1 MHSIK
6 LFADSFLNH
15 QPIIMPDLQTLVSAW
30 TKINQDHVEYF
41 EKDAASAG
49 GGVGGGSSVHSGR
62 SNLSHA
68 LDAAGIDPRSPTN
81 YPNGGTMGPSPPP
94 PSGSSLSSVSFSK
107 GTITIPNRQPTP
119 ETSSSTTFASAP
131 LVRGGG
137 GGFQMQQQQ
146 RQQQL
151 GQQQVQLPPA
161 SMMQQYQQN
170 TSRRRSHQSSN
181 NHVHGGH
188 NSSSNYHSHINSNPP
203 PQVGADAILGRRKPA
218 GLGQAT
224 HHQQH
229 YNFDMAAAMGVEEVH
244 QGEPPA
250 SLSASIDSRKSSTAA
265 GGLKR
270 TPSSSLWNSQR
281 CSSVGSVHS
290 SRSSN
295 SVTASLDKMDAA
307 AQAAVAELNQVNTS
321 LTNQGINYSVS
332 NRSAQRQQPRTSA
345 SNNNISHSGSATNL
359 SSSGNIFKFNR
370 QKLRKSHSRSD
381 LVREMAL
388 DRKRNNSEY
397 NTNQLSDTYS
407 ETKNVRRSSERSGTM
422 SSGSGTGSSNTP
434 ISSLNNSVNK
444 LVAAAALATEQAA
457 NNDNNVRLGSSGQLA
472 AHTFNSQ
479 MMMQEWNQSLAM
491 RRQSQ
496 SSSGLGSST
505 TPVVSNQNLTADRRT
520 SNLSNQ
526 GSNLD
531 AINEQQPVDIGV
543 VNIPAQR
550 QQQQQLHPSSNCD
563 RCAQMESAML
573 SLQADIEY
581 VRTMELQK
589 EFVCRECEAAPPPPA
604 QSVSSAVS
612 VGSKGSRSSRPLRR
626 SSGIARESGGSIAS
640 RFSRSAVLLRDAS
653 KRLAELSTRH
663 KKESKHSHYER
674 AYWQNDM
681 HLKLEKFA
689 MMCKN
694 LNEEAAQRSNEVK
707 ELKSKLEKVTT
718 ERNGLVSQVESLKA
732 RVGIYEGESVAQ
744 SRLRENFDKGEEKAL
759 DSFDKAMKSRDE
771 TIKDLSNR
779 LTDALEEIER
789 YRHSNSQRRQIIFPS
804 PRTKSAQDAGS
815 APPSPLPRRSTCSEG
830 EDRFDQD
837 YGITKVAEKAK
848 LSLEAVMAQS
858 ADRELDMQ
866 KRLDELERVLEQ
878 ARFDTDD
885 HYLESKMSLKHASST
900 SSL

>member
-1 MHSIK
+1 
-6 LFADSFLNH
+6 
-15 QPIIMPDLQTLVSAW
+15 MPDLQTLVSAW

-119 ETSSSTTFASAP
+119 NTASNTSFASAP

-137 GGFQMQQQQ
+137 FQMQQQQ
-146 RQQQL
+146 QQQQL
-151 GQQQVQLPPA
+151 GQQQAQLPPA
-161 SMMQQYQQN
+161 LMMQQYQQN
-170 TSRRRSHQSSN
+170 ASRRRSHQSN

-250 SLSASIDSRKSSTAA
+250 SLSASIDSRKGSTTA

-281 CSSVGSVHS
+281 STSVSSVHS

-321 LTNQGINYSVS
+321 LTNQGGNFSVS
-332 NRSAQRQQPRTSA
+332 NRSAQRQQPRTTA
-345 SNNNISHSGSATNL
+345 SNGMSPSSSATNL
-359 SSSGNIFKFNR
+359 SSGNIFKFNR

-407 ETKNVRRSSERSGTM
+407 ETKNVVRRSSERSGTM
-422 SSGSGTGSSNTP
+422 SSGSATGSSNTP

-457 NNDNNVRLGSSGQLA
+457 NNDNNVRLGSNGQMA
-472 AHTFNSQ
+472 AHAFNSQ
-479 MMMQEWNQSLAM
+479 MMMQEWNQSLSM

-496 SSSGLGSST
+496 SSGLGSST
-505 TPVVSNQNLTADRRT
+505 TPVVSNQNLTADRRM
-520 SNLSNQ
+520 SNLSSQ
-526 GSNLD
+526 GSNLG

-543 VNIPAQR
+543 VNIPAQ
-550 QQQQQLHPSSNCD
+550 QQQGSQRHPQKQQQFDPSSNCD

-589 EFVCRECEAAPPPPA
+589 EFVCRECEAAPTPHA

-626 SSGIARESGGSIAS
+626 GSGIARETAGSIAS

-789 YRHSNSQRRQIIFPS
+789 YRHSNSQRRQIIFPP

-815 APPSPLPRRSTCSEG
+815 APSSPLPRRSTCSEG
-830 EDRFDQD
+830 EDRFDRD
-837 YGITKVAEKAK
+837 DDITKVAENAK
-848 LSLEAVMAQS
+848 ITLEAVMAQC

-866 KRLDELERVLEQ
+866 KRLDELETALEQ

-885 HYLESKMSLKHASST
+885 NHLESKMSLNHASST

>member
-1 MHSIK
+1 
-6 LFADSFLNH
+6 
-15 QPIIMPDLQTLVSAW
+15 MPDLQTLVSAW

-49 GGVGGGSSVHSGR
+49 GGVGGGSSSVHSGR

-81 YPNGGTMGPSPPP
+81 YPNGAMGPSPPP

-107 GTITIPNRQPTP
+107 GTITVPNRQPTP
-119 ETSSSTTFASAP
+119 ETSSSKSFASAP

-146 RQQQL
+146 Q
-151 GQQQVQLPPA
+151 QQQVQLPPA
-161 SMMQQYQQN
+161 LMMKQYQQN
-170 TSRRRSHQSSN
+170 TSRRRSYQSN
-181 NHVHGGH
+181 NHVHG
-188 NSSSNYHSHINSNPP
+188 SNYHSHINSNPP

-250 SLSASIDSRKSSTAA
+250 SLSASIDSRKGSTTA

-281 CSSVGSVHS
+281 SSSVGSVHS

-307 AQAAVAELNQVNTS
+307 AQAAMAELNQVNTS
-321 LTNQGINYSVS
+321 LTNQGGNFGVS

-345 SNNNISHSGSATNL
+345 SNNNISPSGSAANL

-388 DRKRNNSEY
+388 DRKRNISEY
-397 NTNQLSDTYS
+397 NTNQLSDAYS

-422 SSGSGTGSSNTP
+422 SSGSATGSSSTP

-457 NNDNNVRLGSSGQLA
+457 NNDNNMRLGSNGQLTG
-472 AHTFNSQ
+472 HTFNSQ

-543 VNIPAQR
+543 VNIPAQQQQR
-550 QQQQQLHPSSNCD
+550 SQLHQLQQQQLDPSSNCD

-604 QSVSSAVS
+604 QSASSAVS

-626 SSGIARESGGSIAS
+626 SSGIARETAGSIAS

-759 DSFDKAMKSRDE
+759 DSFNKAMKSRDE

-779 LTDALEEIER
+779 LADALDEIER

-804 PRTKSAQDAGS
+804 PRTKSAQDTGS
-815 APPSPLPRRSTCSEG
+815 APSSPLPRRSTCSEG
-830 EDRFDQD
+830 EDRFDRD
-837 YGITKVAEKAK
+837 DDITKVAENAK
-848 LSLEAVMAQS
+848 ISLEAVMAQC

-866 KRLDELERVLEQ
+866 KRLDELERALEQ
-878 ARFDTDD
+878 ARFDSDD
-885 HYLESKMSLKHASST
+885 NYLENKMSLKHASST